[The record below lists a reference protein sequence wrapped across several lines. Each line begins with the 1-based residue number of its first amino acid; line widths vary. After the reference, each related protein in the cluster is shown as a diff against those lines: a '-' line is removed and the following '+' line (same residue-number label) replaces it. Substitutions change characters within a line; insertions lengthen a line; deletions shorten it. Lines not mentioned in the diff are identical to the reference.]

1 MDEQHQQH
9 QSPQDVILDG
19 DVGEIGVGHDG
30 DDVED
35 EQQAGGK
42 ARAQSERKQTG
53 SDSSVAVPSTAA
65 TCGDSAGTWYSFS
78 NKASVTL
85 QSRILVSPDRRNT
98 RAT

>member
-1 MDEQHQQH
+1 
-9 QSPQDVILDG
+9 
-19 DVGEIGVGHDG
+19 
-30 DDVED
+30 
-35 EQQAGGK
+35 
-42 ARAQSERKQTG
+42 
-53 SDSSVAVPSTAA
+53 VPSTAA